1 VETANKRLNELKKLI
16 VEYDYQYYVLDTPTI
31 SDYEYDMLMNE
42 LLMIEK
48 QYPTLI
54 TQDSPS
60 QRVGGEAVSAFQ
72 SYTHRTPLL
81 SLGNSYGEDD
91 LREFDRQVKN
101 ALKVDKVEYA
111 VEYKIDGLSIAL
123 SYQSGILTVGA
134 TRGDGYVG
142 EDVTANIKTVK
153 NIPLKL
159 RMPTEILEARGEVYL
174 PRAAFE
180 NLNKIREE
188 NGEPLLAN
196 PRNAAA
202 GSIRQLD
209 SKIAAE
215 RDLRAIIYNVLY
227 LEGTPMPESQG
238 ECLKYLKAQGFSAS
252 EPFISDDIEKII
264 AYCRQQG
271 EKRYE
276 LDYDIDGMVV
286 KVNSLELQEKL
297 GYRAK
302 NPRWAIAYKFPPEQK
317 QTKLEDIVVQVGRS
331 GVVTPVAQ
339 LKPVPLAGS
348 VISRAT
354 LHNADY
360 IALKDIKI
368 GDTVVIEKAGEVIPA
383 VVEVDKSKRDGSET
397 TFVFPTICPECGTEL
412 VRIAGEAAIRCPNNI
427 HCPAQVREGIIHFV
441 SRDGMNIDGLGPAV
455 VNQLYNAQLIK
466 DSSDLYYLNRDD
478 LLKLERMGEK
488 SVDNLL
494 NNLEKSKN
502 CSLGALIFALGI
514 PLVGSS
520 AAKILAKNFGSIE
533 NLAKATFEDLV
544 VIDTI
549 GQKIAVSITEY
560 FAQARNKEFLARL
573 AAAGINM
580 SETNIKT
587 EAKADFLGKTFV
599 LTGTLSSMERKAAQE
614 LIEHLGG
621 KAAGSVSKKT
631 DYVIAGENAGSKLA
645 KAQELGIKVLTE
657 EEFLQMINQN

>member
-48 QYPTLI
+48 QYPALI

-72 SYTHRTPLL
+72 SYTHRNPLL